1 MEDKQPRWIE
11 RLSVFRN
18 AIVRMAEVIAITK
31 QRPLNQF
38 ERDSLIKRFEFT
50 YEMAWKLMMSPSPH
64 NILSLVSS
72 AHQSSCDFWTETQNS
87 DSLQTMIGY
96 R

>member
-1 MEDKQPRWIE
+1 MEVKQPRWIE
-11 RLSVFRN
+11 RLSIFKN

-64 NILSLVSS
+64 NILSMVSS
-72 AHQSSCDFWTETQNS
+72 DRQSSCDFGISSEF
-87 DSLQTMIGY
+87 L
-96 R
+96 